1 MIMMIMTMT
10 AMMTMMFETMMMMLL
25 LKMANMMTIGII
37 IRRNRYI
44 SRISIISS
52 SRSRI
57 NSRKLNVRICSRINR
72 SHSCGSGSGIC
83 NGSCSGRGSCIGS
96 GSGSGGG
103 SGGGSGSG
111 RRSISGNS
119 GDGRRIRINLILNS
133 INNVNSMVFL
143 SLAVPLFFSC
153 SYSYAYSFY
162 YYSHDYD

>member
-1 MIMMIMTMT
+1 
-10 AMMTMMFETMMMMLL
+10 MMMLL

-96 GSGSGGG
+96 GSGSGGCSGIG

-119 GDGRRIRINLILNS
+119 GDGCCIRINLILNS
-133 INNVNSMVFL
+133 INNINSTVFL
-143 SLAVPLFFSC
+143 SLAISLFFSF
-153 SYSYAYSFY
+153 SY
-162 YYSHDYD
+162 